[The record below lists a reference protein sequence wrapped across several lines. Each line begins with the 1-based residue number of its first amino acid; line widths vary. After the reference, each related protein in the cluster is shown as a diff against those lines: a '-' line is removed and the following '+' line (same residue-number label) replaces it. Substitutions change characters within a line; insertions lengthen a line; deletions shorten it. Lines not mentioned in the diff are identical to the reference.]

1 MRDKPLTPS
10 ELTQQ
15 FEGLLAYAL
24 AGNVP
29 PSDTGFSGDVEEILI
44 QVAVGK
50 ATEAGARAV
59 YENSI

>member
-1 MRDKPLTPS
+1 MRDKPLTPNES
-10 ELTQQ
+10 NQH

-24 AGNVP
+24 AGNIP

-50 ATEAGARAV
+50 ASEASARAV
-59 YENSI
+59 YKNSI